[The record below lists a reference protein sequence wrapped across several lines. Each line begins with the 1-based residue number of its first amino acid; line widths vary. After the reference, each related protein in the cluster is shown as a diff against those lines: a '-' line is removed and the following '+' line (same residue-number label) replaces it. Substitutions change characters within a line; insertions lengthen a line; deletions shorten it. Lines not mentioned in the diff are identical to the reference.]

1 MKKAVIAAMAAAIT
15 VGTMAGSVATFSASQ
30 DEAQLQI
37 ADGGEASET
46 LPDEQSSPDE
56 EKPQSEDAESANQEE
71 AVSDQNQEAVT
82 EQSITEVAASLPS
95 GNIQKTASVEEGGVV
110 SVADIAENVMPAMVS
125 ITNTSV
131 QEVQDWFRGGNMQYE
146 SKSAGTGVIMGENE
160 DELLIVTNNHVVED
174 ASDLTVTFINETSV
188 EATVKGTDS
197 DDDLAVVAV
206 KLEDIDQDTLDEIR
220 VASVADSNETRVGEQ
235 VVAIGNALGYGQ
247 SVTTGIISA
256 LGRTVSVRDTFGI
269 SDYDQ
274 LIQTDAAINAGNS
287 GGALLN
293 MKGEVIGINSI
304 KASASGVEGMGYAIP
319 TEKAIPII
327 HNLMNKESR
336 DLVAEENSA
345 YIGITGS
352 DVTQDVAELYNLPVG
367 VYLTEVGEDTPASQA
382 GLKAGMVMTSFDGNK
397 VKSMS
402 DLQSLL
408 PYYAAGETVTVNVTV
423 IDENG
428 GYEEQEMSLT
438 LGKKT
443 DY

>member
-37 ADGGEASET
+37 VDDGEASET

-56 EKPQSEDAESANQEE
+56 EMPQSEDAASANQEE
-71 AVSDQNQEAVT
+71 AVSDQNQEAAT

-174 ASDLTVTFINETSV
+174 AFDLTVTFINETSV

-206 KLEDIDQDTLDEIR
+206 KLDDIDQDTLDAIR

-336 DLVAEENSA
+336 EMVAEENSA

-382 GLKAGMVMTSFDGNK
+382 GLQAGMVMTSFDGNEI
-397 VKSMS
+397 KSMS